1 MRRGDVFDVRFDP
14 VEGSEAAGRRP
25 AIIVSRD
32 SFNVASPN
40 VIVVPC
46 TRARSRRRAYPS
58 QVLLRA
64 GHGGL
69 TIDSLAQAELVRS
82 LSKSRLIRHR
92 GSLSARAMLAISSSL
107 ALVLDLA

>member
-1 MRRGDVFDVRFDP
+1 MRRGDVYDVRFDP

-32 SFNVASPN
+32 AFNVASPN

-46 TRARSRRRAYPS
+46 TRFREGRRIRPS

-64 GHGGL
+64 GHGGFAV
-69 TIDSLAQAELVRS
+69 DSLAQGELVRA
-82 LSKSRLIRHR
+82 LSKSRLVRHR
-92 GSLSARAMLAISSSL
+92 GSLSARAMLAVSSAL